1 MEQKETFIGKKD
13 ELISLIRKSKL
24 PDSEKEAWLNLLEE
38 MLEHE
43 IQEFIDILK
52 DEEGNLQRLELKYQQ
67 KIKKIK
73 VDFNE
78 KWQNFMSQAEN
89 EIDKSQKNKI
99 QQNEAQ
105 ELEMLRQQLK

>member
-1 MEQKETFIGKKD
+1 MEQKETFVGKKD
-13 ELISLIRKSKL
+13 ELTSLIRKSKL

-52 DEEGNLQRLELKYQQ
+52 DEESNLQKLELKYQQ

-73 VDFNE
+73 ADFNE
-78 KWQNFMSQAEN
+78 KWQDFMSQAEN
-89 EIDKSQKNKI
+89 EMDKGRKNKI
-99 QQNEAQ
+99 QQDETQ
-105 ELEMLRQQLK
+105 ELEKLRQQLK

>member
-1 MEQKETFIGKKD
+1 MEQEETFIGKKD

-24 PDSEKEAWLNLLEE
+24 SDSEKEAWLHLLED

-52 DEEGNLQRLELKYQQ
+52 DEEKNLQTLELKYQE

-73 VDFNE
+73 TDFNE
-78 KWQNFMSQAEN
+78 KWQDFMAKAEN
-89 EIDKSQKNKI
+89 EIDRSHKNKI
-99 QQNEAQ
+99 QQDEGE
-105 ELEMLRQQLK
+105 ELEKLRQQLK